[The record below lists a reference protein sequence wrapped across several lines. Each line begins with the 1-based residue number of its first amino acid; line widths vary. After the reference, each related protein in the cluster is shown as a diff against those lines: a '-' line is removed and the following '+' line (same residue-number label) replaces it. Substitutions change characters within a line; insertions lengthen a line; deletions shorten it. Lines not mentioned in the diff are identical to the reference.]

1 MSTATSA
8 WAHGLA
14 TVSTDSATEGSV
26 LDVWFPHPHLG
37 ERPADDPADGPADLG
52 FVRTGAV
59 EVRVNPVPTRSGGAH
74 PPPS

>member
-37 ERPADDPADGPADLG
+37 ERPEGDEAPREWSRQPAATTP
-52 FVRTGAV
+52 GASAA
-59 EVRVNPVPTRSGGAH
+59 RS
-74 PPPS
+74 